1 MQFNRKYKLFFL
13 DFSDYQESDTR
24 DKVTKFFGD
33 WFIRSL
39 EILTGASV
47 KESNPV
53 VTLIRCLDNRNKSI
67 LIALVGVFGVIGI
80 LMEGLSRF
88 YCPPPFPLQLAGW
101 GLKNRWKKYDLKI
114 RRNMKLNKEINR
126 FY

>member
-1 MQFNRKYKLFFL
+1 M
-13 DFSDYQESDTR
+13 
-24 DKVTKFFGD
+24 
-33 WFIRSL
+33 
-39 EILTGASV
+39 

-88 YCPPPFPLQLAGW
+88 SRPPHFPPQLPGL
-101 GLKNRWKKYDLKI
+101 GLKNPWKKYDLKI
-114 RRNMKLNKEINR
+114 RRNMKLNK
-126 FY
+126 